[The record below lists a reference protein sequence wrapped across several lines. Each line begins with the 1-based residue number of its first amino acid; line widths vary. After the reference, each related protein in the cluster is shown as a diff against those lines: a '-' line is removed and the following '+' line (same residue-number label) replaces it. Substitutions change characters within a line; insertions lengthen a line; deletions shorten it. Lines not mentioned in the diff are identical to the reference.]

1 MNDIWFNNFYTPK
14 DDTTKLYLKAI
25 DKYNGNLPA
34 NFYVVDEAKES
45 YGFANLELKN
55 EFKKPIKRIPLYSKL
70 EKGDYQTAS
79 SKSDDNIASSIKFFR
94 NNLPR
99 FKKYKTQDD
108 ISWIVN
114 QHRRLTAEIFD
125 YYGDSLTKRVATLKG
140 RFNAITRI
148 FRIAYDTKN
157 YDLYEKYSSLV
168 VFLGNYI
175 DDDENENELSEI
187 ELKKF
192 VTFDVIL
199 NKQKQLQ
206 NQFENIEN
214 KNTAKAYD
222 LNQDL
227 LLVSL
232 YSLIPPLRN
241 EIKTL
246 KLTKT
251 SQRKEDWVYFR
262 ENEVLL
268 DLNEVKKRHDS
279 I

>member
-1 MNDIWFNNFYTPK
+1 MP
-14 DDTTKLYLKAI
+14 
-25 DKYNGNLPA
+25 
-34 NFYVVDEAKES
+34 S
-45 YGFANLELKN
+45 
-55 EFKKPIKRIPLYSKL
+55 
-70 EKGDYQTAS
+70 
-79 SKSDDNIASSIKFFR
+79 
-94 NNLPR
+94 

-108 ISWIVN
+108 ISWVVN

-125 YYGDSLTKRVATLKG
+125 YYGDSSTKRVATLKG

-214 KNTAKAYD
+214 KNTTKAYD
-222 LNQDL
+222 LNQD
-227 LLVSL
+227 
-232 YSLIPPLRN
+232 
-241 EIKTL
+241 
-246 KLTKT
+246 
-251 SQRKEDWVYFR
+251 F
-262 ENEVLL
+262 
-268 DLNEVKKRHDS
+268 
-279 I
+279 